1 MTRQR
6 RLCAACDRVLPL
18 WARADKRACN
28 GTCRMRVSRMRRG
41 ARSSQVP
48 RSYRTRQPIPHKH
61 QSPALLR
68 IAGAQHARAEQA
80 EQERRD
86 WQQRY
91 EEQAAELE
99 QLRRELAD
107 HKRTATEHERRQS
120 EETKRLRQ
128 ELSDEK
134 DNARAELADAQQ
146 QIAELAEER
155 DVLRELLTECEI
167 SRDDLQRERE
177 EKEEEVSSLQEKLGQ
192 AEHAHK
198 EVSAVAESQRRTI
211 RHERQRR
218 EELEKQLDKAPTPP
232 KIPAQET
239 ESKTSESAWALYQRA
254 EQLAEENRSL
264 RRQRDEVAH
273 ERERISNRIL
283 RLMSPGQ
290 YSQYAATA
298 GYDPTSD
305 SLILWKTDELRVL
318 DQYSRWQ
325 KLYRTRV
332 TARKMKEQR
341 PLDEQ
346 AIEAALS
353 DRWKLM
359 TKPLKKLG
367 KQPEWRIVGFLLDE
381 QSELFLAKESRDRAK
396 RTVRTMQGE

>member
-1 MTRQR
+1 MGAGGQARLQR
-6 RLCAACDRVLPL
+6 NLPDAGVSHAKGSKESAGSALLQRPTTDSAQASESSATANRGYSACEGGTSRAGAAQLAAALRGTG
-18 WARADKRACN
+18 RRACAVAK
-28 GTCRMRVSRMRRG
+28 GTGRPEAHSN
-41 ARSSQVP
+41 
-48 RSYRTRQPIPHKH
+48 
-61 QSPALLR
+61 
-68 IAGAQHARAEQA
+68 RA
-80 EQERRD
+80 
-86 WQQRY
+86 
-91 EEQAAELE
+91 
-99 QLRRELAD
+99 
-107 HKRTATEHERRQS
+107 ERRQS

-128 ELSDEK
+128 ELSDK
-134 DNARAELADAQQ
+134 QDDSQAELADAQQ

-167 SRDDLQRERE
+167 SRDELQRERD

-192 AEHAHK
+192 AEQAHK

-218 EELEKQLDKAPTPP
+218 EELEKQLDKALKPP
-232 KIPAQET
+232 QIPAQDT
-239 ESKTSESAWALYQRA
+239 EIKTSESAWALYQRA

-381 QSELFLAKESRDRAK
+381 ESEQFLAKESRDRAR
-396 RTVRTMQGE
+396 RTVRTMQR